1 MGGEAVLTNAALLSL
16 WSFWTWL
23 SQEPRDTCRHKKI
36 PPRTWDPGPS
46 SPLPA
51 APSETTHL
59 ESQGGPDLLWDRDKK
74 EKSAPGLGPH
84 YLKEPPGGFRQDC
97 QIQQIQIQGAQE
109 V

>member
-1 MGGEAVLTNAALLSL
+1 MGREAVLTNAALLSL

-23 SQEPRDTCRHKKI
+23 SQEPRDTCRYKKI
-36 PPRTWDPGPS
+36 PSRAWDPGPS

-59 ESQGGPDLLWDRDKK
+59 ESQGGPDLLRDRDKK
-74 EKSAPGLGPH
+74 EKSAPRLGP
-84 YLKEPPGGFRQDC
+84 LPKGATRG
-97 QIQQIQIQGAQE
+97 IQTGLPNTANTKTGCRE